1 MSRKKHSSE
10 FKCLV
15 VQYFLE
21 MHRGYTMTARHFS
34 LERSVVRSWVRRYRT
49 HGFAGL
55 LRRQPT
61 VYHTLAFKRMVVETM
76 HNESLSAY
84 QASSQ
89 FDGISPSSILKWKRL
104 YEYGLLDGQ
113 EETLAM
119 TKKVYRP
126 DRKKPD
132 TEKTPEEL
140 LRELQYMRA
149 EVG

>member
-1 MSRKKHSSE
+1 
-10 FKCLV
+10 
-15 VQYFLE
+15 
-21 MHRGYTMTARHFS
+21 
-34 LERSVVRSWVRRYRT
+34 
-49 HGFAGL
+49 
-55 LRRQPT
+55 
-61 VYHTLAFKRMVVETM
+61 M

-149 EVG
+149 EVAFLKKWNELGVQEQKKRLTTNCVKKRPK

>member
-1 MSRKKHSSE
+1 M
-10 FKCLV
+10 
-15 VQYFLE
+15 
-21 MHRGYTMTARHFS
+21 
-34 LERSVVRSWVRRYRT
+34 
-49 HGFAGL
+49 
-55 LRRQPT
+55 RRQPT

-149 EVG
+149 EVAFLKKWNELGVQEQKKRLTTNSVKKRPK

>member
-1 MSRKKHSSE
+1 
-10 FKCLV
+10 
-15 VQYFLE
+15 
-21 MHRGYTMTARHFS
+21 
-34 LERSVVRSWVRRYRT
+34 
-49 HGFAGL
+49 
-55 LRRQPT
+55 
-61 VYHTLAFKRMVVETM
+61 MVVETM

-149 EVG
+149 EVAFLKKWNELGVQEQKKRLTTNSVKKRSK

>member
-1 MSRKKHSSE
+1 M
-10 FKCLV
+10 
-15 VQYFLE
+15 
-21 MHRGYTMTARHFS
+21 
-34 LERSVVRSWVRRYRT
+34 
-49 HGFAGL
+49 
-55 LRRQPT
+55 RRQPT

-119 TKKVYRP
+119 TKQVYRP

-149 EVG
+149 EVAFLKKWNELGVQEQKKRLTTNSVKKRPK